1 MSEGIKAP
9 EIFSKSWCTVLLSW
23 HSTGGKIMPK
33 KQIYLTGFMGTG
45 KSMILNCLHEV
56 CGFDKIEMD
65 EQIVQE
71 QGMSIPDIFAQK
83 GEETFRNLE
92 TELVKR
98 ISHMDNIVVSC
109 GGGTVMRQCNV
120 EEMKKNGTI
129 VLLTATPQTVYE
141 RVKGS
146 HNRPLLEKN
155 MNPQYI
161 EQLMEA
167 RRPKY
172 EAAADI
178 IVKTDG
184 RTAKEICQEIK
195 ERLEINDNTK

>member
-1 MSEGIKAP
+1 
-9 EIFSKSWCTVLLSW
+9 
-23 HSTGGKIMPK
+23 MPK

-71 QGMSIPDIFAQK
+71 QGMSIPEIFEKK
-83 GEETFRNLE
+83 GEEYFRNLE
-92 TELVKR
+92 TELVKK
-98 ISHMDNIVVSC
+98 ISAMDNIVVSC

-120 EEMKKNGTI
+120 DEMKKNGTI
-129 VLLTATPQTVYE
+129 VLLTAEPETVYE

-155 MNPQYI
+155 MNPEYI
-161 EQLMEA
+161 KELMEA

-172 EAAADI
+172 EAAADF
-178 IVKTDG
+178 V
-184 RTAKEICQEIK
+184 IK
-195 ERLEINDNTK
+195 I

>member
-1 MSEGIKAP
+1 
-9 EIFSKSWCTVLLSW
+9 
-23 HSTGGKIMPK
+23 MPK

-71 QGMSIPDIFAQK
+71 QGMSIPEIFEKK
-83 GEETFRNLE
+83 GEEYFRNLE
-92 TELVKR
+92 TELVKK
-98 ISHMDNIVVSC
+98 ISAMDNIVVSC

-120 EEMKKNGTI
+120 DEMKKNGTI
-129 VLLTATPQTVYE
+129 VLLTAEPETVYE

-155 MNPQYI
+155 MNPEYI
-161 EQLMEA
+161 KELMEA
-167 RRPKY
+167 SMKLLQ
-172 EAAADI
+172 
-178 IVKTDG
+178 T
-184 RTAKEICQEIK
+184 
-195 ERLEINDNTK
+195 LL

>member
-1 MSEGIKAP
+1 MS
-9 EIFSKSWCTVLLSW
+9 
-23 HSTGGKIMPK
+23 K

-45 KSMILNCLHEV
+45 KSTILNCLHEV

-71 QGMSIPDIFAQK
+71 QGMSIPEIFEKK
-83 GEETFRNLE
+83 GEEYFRNLE
-92 TELVKR
+92 TELVRK
-98 ISHMDNIVVSC
+98 ISDMDNIVVSC

-120 EEMKKNGTI
+120 DEMKKNGTI
-129 VLLTATPQTVYE
+129 VLLTAEPETVYE

-155 MNPQYI
+155 MNPEYI
-161 EQLMEA
+161 KELMEA

-172 EAAADI
+172 EAAADFVI
-178 IVKTDG
+178 KTDN
-184 RTAKEICQEIK
+184 RTAEEIC
-195 ERLEINDNTK
+195 LEINKRLKTVDN

>member
-1 MSEGIKAP
+1 MRKYREGKD
-9 EIFSKSWCTVLLSW
+9 
-23 HSTGGKIMPK
+23 MPK
-33 KQIYLTGFMGTG
+33 RQIYLTGFMGTG
-45 KSMILNCLHEV
+45 KSTILNCLHQL
-56 CGFDKIEMD
+56 CGLQKIEMD

-146 HNRPLLEKN
+146 HNRPLLEKK

-178 IVKTDG
+178 IVKSDG

>member
-1 MSEGIKAP
+1 
-9 EIFSKSWCTVLLSW
+9 
-23 HSTGGKIMPK
+23 MPK

-71 QGMSIPDIFAQK
+71 QGMSIPEIFEKK
-83 GEETFRNLE
+83 GKEYFRNLE
-92 TELVKR
+92 TELVKK
-98 ISHMDNIVVSC
+98 ISAMDNIVVSC

-120 EEMKKNGTI
+120 DEMKKNGTI
-129 VLLTATPQTVYE
+129 VLLTAEPETVYE

-155 MNPQYI
+155 MNPEYI
-161 EQLMEA
+161 KELMEA

-172 EAAADI
+172 EAAA
-178 IVKTDG
+178 T
-184 RTAKEICQEIK
+184 
-195 ERLEINDNTK
+195 LL

>member
-1 MSEGIKAP
+1 
-9 EIFSKSWCTVLLSW
+9 
-23 HSTGGKIMPK
+23 MPK

-71 QGMSIPDIFAQK
+71 QGMSIPEIFEKK
-83 GEETFRNLE
+83 GEEYFRNLE
-92 TELVKR
+92 TELVKK
-98 ISHMDNIVVSC
+98 ISAMDNIVVSC

-120 EEMKKNGTI
+120 DEMKKNGTI
-129 VLLTATPQTVYE
+129 VLLTAEPETVYE

-155 MNPQYI
+155 MNR
-161 EQLMEA
+161 L
-167 RRPKY
+167 
-172 EAAADI
+172 
-178 IVKTDG
+178 KTV
-184 RTAKEICQEIK
+184 
-195 ERLEINDNTK
+195 DN

>member
-1 MSEGIKAP
+1 
-9 EIFSKSWCTVLLSW
+9 
-23 HSTGGKIMPK
+23 MPK
-33 KQIYLTGFMGTG
+33 RQIYLTGFMGTG
-45 KSMILNCLHEV
+45 KSTILNCLHQL
-56 CGFDKIEMD
+56 CGLQKIEMD

-195 ERLEINDNTK
+195 ERLEINDNTKYREINVKKIK

>member
-1 MSEGIKAP
+1 
-9 EIFSKSWCTVLLSW
+9 
-23 HSTGGKIMPK
+23 MPK

-71 QGMSIPDIFAQK
+71 QGMSIPEIFEKK
-83 GEETFRNLE
+83 GEEYFRNLE
-92 TELVKR
+92 TELVKK
-98 ISHMDNIVVSC
+98 ISAMDNIVVSC

-120 EEMKKNGTI
+120 DEMKKNGTI
-129 VLLTATPQTVYE
+129 VLLTAEPETVYE

-155 MNPQYI
+155 MNPEYI
-161 EQLMEA
+161 KELMEA

-172 EAAADI
+172 
-178 IVKTDG
+178 VPSSLT
-184 RTAKEICQEIK
+184 RVLSLT
-195 ERLEINDNTK
+195 

>member
-1 MSEGIKAP
+1 
-9 EIFSKSWCTVLLSW
+9 
-23 HSTGGKIMPK
+23 MPK

-71 QGMSIPDIFAQK
+71 QGMSIPEIFEKK
-83 GEETFRNLE
+83 GEEYFRNLE
-92 TELVKR
+92 TELVKK
-98 ISHMDNIVVSC
+98 ISAMDNIVVSC

-120 EEMKKNGTI
+120 DEMKKNGTI
-129 VLLTATPQTVYE
+129 VLLTAEPETVYE

-155 MNPQYI
+155 MNPEYI
-161 EQLMEA
+161 WRQGVPSMKLLQ
-167 RRPKY
+167 
-172 EAAADI
+172 
-178 IVKTDG
+178 T
-184 RTAKEICQEIK
+184 
-195 ERLEINDNTK
+195 LL

>member
-1 MSEGIKAP
+1 
-9 EIFSKSWCTVLLSW
+9 
-23 HSTGGKIMPK
+23 MPK

-71 QGMSIPDIFAQK
+71 QGMSIPEIFEKK
-83 GEETFRNLE
+83 GEEYFRNLE
-92 TELVKR
+92 TELVKK
-98 ISHMDNIVVSC
+98 ISAMDNIVVSC

-120 EEMKKNGTI
+120 DEMKKNGTI
-129 VLLTATPQTVYE
+129 VLLTAEPETVYE

-155 MNPQYI
+155 MNPEYI
-161 EQLMEA
+161 KELMEA

-172 EAAADI
+172 EAAADFVI
-178 IVKTDG
+178 KTD
-184 RTAKEICQEIK
+184 
-195 ERLEINDNTK
+195 NH

>member
-1 MSEGIKAP
+1 
-9 EIFSKSWCTVLLSW
+9 
-23 HSTGGKIMPK
+23 MPK

-71 QGMSIPDIFAQK
+71 QGMSIPEIFEKK
-83 GEETFRNLE
+83 GEEYFRNLE
-92 TELVKR
+92 TELVRK
-98 ISHMDNIVVSC
+98 ISAMDNIVVSC

-120 EEMKKNGTI
+120 DEMKKNGTI
-129 VLLTATPQTVYE
+129 VLLTAEPETVYE

-155 MNPQYI
+155 MNPEYI
-161 EQLMEA
+161 KELMAA

-172 EAAADI
+172 EAAADFVI
-178 IVKTDG
+178 KTDKL
-184 RTAKEICQEIK
+184 TAGEIC
-195 ERLEINDNTK
+195 LEINKRLKIDDN

>member
-1 MSEGIKAP
+1 MS
-9 EIFSKSWCTVLLSW
+9 
-23 HSTGGKIMPK
+23 K

-71 QGMSIPDIFAQK
+71 QGMSIPEIFEKK
-83 GEETFRNLE
+83 GEEYFRNLE
-92 TELVKR
+92 TELVKK
-98 ISHMDNIVVSC
+98 ISAMDNIVVSC

-120 EEMKKNGTI
+120 DEMKKNGTI
-129 VLLTATPQTVYE
+129 VLLTAEPETVYE

-155 MNPQYI
+155 MNPEYI
-161 EQLMEA
+161 KELMAA

-172 EAAADI
+172 EATADFVI
-178 IVKTDG
+178 KTDN
-184 RTAKEICQEIK
+184 RTAEEIC
-195 ERLEINDNTK
+195 LEINKRLKIDDN

>member
-1 MSEGIKAP
+1 
-9 EIFSKSWCTVLLSW
+9 
-23 HSTGGKIMPK
+23 MPK

-71 QGMSIPDIFAQK
+71 QGMSIPEIFEKK
-83 GEETFRNLE
+83 GEEYFRNLE
-92 TELVKR
+92 TELVKK
-98 ISHMDNIVVSC
+98 ISAMDNIVVSC

-120 EEMKKNGTI
+120 DEMKKNGTI
-129 VLLTATPQTVYE
+129 VLLTAEPETVYE

-155 MNPQYI
+155 MNPEYI
-161 EQLMEA
+161 KELMAA

-172 EAAADI
+172 EACLLYTSDAAD
-178 IVKTDG
+178 
-184 RTAKEICQEIK
+184 E
-195 ERLEINDNTK
+195 

>member
-1 MSEGIKAP
+1 
-9 EIFSKSWCTVLLSW
+9 
-23 HSTGGKIMPK
+23 MPK

-71 QGMSIPDIFAQK
+71 QGMSIPEIFEKK
-83 GEETFRNLE
+83 GEEYFRNLE
-92 TELVKR
+92 TELVKK
-98 ISHMDNIVVSC
+98 ISAMDNIVVSC

-120 EEMKKNGTI
+120 DEMKKNGTI
-129 VLLTATPQTVYE
+129 VLLTAEPETVYE

-155 MNPQYI
+155 MNPEYI
-161 EQLMEA
+161 KAVSYTHLTL
-167 RRPKY
+167 P
-172 EAAADI
+172 
-178 IVKTDG
+178 T
-184 RTAKEICQEIK
+184 T
-195 ERLEINDNTK
+195 

>member
-1 MSEGIKAP
+1 
-9 EIFSKSWCTVLLSW
+9 
-23 HSTGGKIMPK
+23 MPK

-71 QGMSIPDIFAQK
+71 QGMSIPEIFEKK
-83 GEETFRNLE
+83 GEEYFRNLE
-92 TELVKR
+92 TELVKK
-98 ISHMDNIVVSC
+98 ISAMDNIVVSC

-120 EEMKKNGTI
+120 DEMKKNGTI
-129 VLLTATPQTVYE
+129 VLLTAEPETVYE

-155 MNPQYI
+155 MNPEYI
-161 EQLMEA
+161 KELMEA

-172 EAAADI
+172 EAAADFVI
-178 IVKTDG
+178 KTDNLSL
-184 RTAKEICQEIK
+184 IHI
-195 ERLEINDNTK
+195 

>member
-1 MSEGIKAP
+1 
-9 EIFSKSWCTVLLSW
+9 
-23 HSTGGKIMPK
+23 MPK

-71 QGMSIPDIFAQK
+71 QGMSIPEIFEKK
-83 GEETFRNLE
+83 GEEYFRNLE
-92 TELVKR
+92 TELVKK
-98 ISHMDNIVVSC
+98 ISAMDNIVVSC

-120 EEMKKNGTI
+120 DEMKKNGTI
-129 VLLTATPQTVYE
+129 VLLTAEPETVYE

-155 MNPQYI
+155 MNPEY
-161 EQLMEA
+161 
-167 RRPKY
+167 
-172 EAAADI
+172 
-178 IVKTDG
+178 
-184 RTAKEICQEIK
+184 IK
-195 ERLEINDNTK
+195 ELLSLIHI

>member
-1 MSEGIKAP
+1 
-9 EIFSKSWCTVLLSW
+9 
-23 HSTGGKIMPK
+23 MPK

-71 QGMSIPDIFAQK
+71 QGMSIPEIFEKK
-83 GEETFRNLE
+83 GEEYFRNLE
-92 TELVKR
+92 TELVRK
-98 ISHMDNIVVSC
+98 ISAMDNIVVSC

-120 EEMKKNGTI
+120 DEMKKNGTI
-129 VLLTATPQTVYE
+129 VLLTAEPETVYE

-155 MNPQYI
+155 MNPEYI
-161 EQLMEA
+161 KELMAA

-172 EAAADI
+172 EAAADF
-178 IVKTDG
+178 V
-184 RTAKEICQEIK
+184 
-195 ERLEINDNTK
+195 

>member
-1 MSEGIKAP
+1 
-9 EIFSKSWCTVLLSW
+9 
-23 HSTGGKIMPK
+23 MPK

-71 QGMSIPDIFAQK
+71 QGMSIPEIFEKK
-83 GEETFRNLE
+83 GEEYFRNLE
-92 TELVKR
+92 TELVKK
-98 ISHMDNIVVSC
+98 ISAMDNIVVSC

-120 EEMKKNGTI
+120 DEMKKNGTI
-129 VLLTATPQTVYE
+129 VLLTAEPETVYE

-155 MNPQYI
+155 MNPEYI
-161 EQLMEA
+161 
-167 RRPKY
+167 
-172 EAAADI
+172 I
-178 IVKTDG
+178 DG
-184 RTAKEICQEIK
+184 GKASQV
-195 ERLEINDNTK
+195 

>member
-1 MSEGIKAP
+1 
-9 EIFSKSWCTVLLSW
+9 
-23 HSTGGKIMPK
+23 MPK

-71 QGMSIPDIFAQK
+71 QGMSIPEIFEKK
-83 GEETFRNLE
+83 GEEYFRNLE
-92 TELVKR
+92 TELVKK
-98 ISHMDNIVVSC
+98 ISAMDNIVVSC

-120 EEMKKNGTI
+120 DEMKKNGTI
-129 VLLTATPQTVYE
+129 VLLTAEPETVYE

-155 MNPQYI
+155 MNPEYI
-161 EQLMEA
+161 KELMAA

-172 EAAADI
+172 EAAADFVI
-178 IVKTDG
+178 KTDN
-184 RTAKEICQEIK
+184 RAA
-195 ERLEINDNTK
+195 

>member
-1 MSEGIKAP
+1 
-9 EIFSKSWCTVLLSW
+9 
-23 HSTGGKIMPK
+23 MPK

-71 QGMSIPDIFAQK
+71 QGMSIPEIFEKK
-83 GEETFRNLE
+83 GEEYFRNLE
-92 TELVKR
+92 TELVKK
-98 ISHMDNIVVSC
+98 ISAMDNIVVSC

-120 EEMKKNGTI
+120 DEMKKNGTI
-129 VLLTATPQTVYE
+129 VLLTAEPETVYE

-155 MNPQYI
+155 MNPEYI
-161 EQLMEA
+161 KELMEA

-172 EAAADI
+172 EAAADFVI
-178 IVKTDG
+178 KTDNC
-184 RTAKEICQEIK
+184 TAEEIC
-195 ERLEINDNTK
+195 LEINKRLKIADN

>member
-1 MSEGIKAP
+1 
-9 EIFSKSWCTVLLSW
+9 
-23 HSTGGKIMPK
+23 MPK

-71 QGMSIPDIFAQK
+71 QGMSIPEIFEKK
-83 GEETFRNLE
+83 GEEYFRNLE
-92 TELVKR
+92 TELVKK
-98 ISHMDNIVVSC
+98 ISAMDNIVVSC

-120 EEMKKNGTI
+120 DEMKKNGTI
-129 VLLTATPQTVYE
+129 VLLTAEPETVYE

-155 MNPQYI
+155 MNPEYI
-161 EQLMEA
+161 KELMEA

-172 EAAADI
+172 EAAADFVI
-178 IVKTDG
+178 KTDN
-184 RTAKEICQEIK
+184 RAA
-195 ERLEINDNTK
+195 